1 MSSDSESGTGG
12 GTVSAAIGTASGSG
26 SATSRKRQISVPD
39 MVRRVEQR
47 RSGQQRVRHQAS
59 PRDAGGQGS
68 PGESVTLAAIERLI
82 EIGTGKVITA
92 LEARF
97 ERFERRL
104 DVLETECFEKD
115 IAISKL
121 QGEVE
126 SLRKDNVELRE
137 QIEGID
143 INRRMSSL
151 ILTCDDFGA
160 RSQDEDIERMA
171 AQVLNQRLTDLDLD
185 VGDIQA
191 AHRLQSNNKVIV
203 RFVKRRMRDV
213 IFERRFELF
222 ARNGGSRP
230 GRGQS
235 GEAGR
240 RQMAPLYLAESLIP
254 RMQRM
259 YQGLLAAR
267 RQENGAK
274 VVTVFSRRGYVYCK
288 MEKGGS
294 NIRIR
299 DEDHMRRLLGG
310 ALPALPGRGAASAAA
325 DGDGAARA
333 GRGEA
338 AVSAGRRA
346 GAVLTTPDG
355 AVLAGAAPGDA
366 EAPGAP
372 AVSGGPDGGGALSP
386 AGAAGDTGGTFGR
399 RHGEVDDDGGLAA
412 APGGGTGPA
421 VDSGSASGQNAGKS
435 QPTAA
440 SAPSRLESVSGRGGR
455 RRGAA
460 GAPSRSA
467 SAGDDP
473 GLSGSGRL
481 IGGPWR

>member
-59 PRDAGGQGS
+59 PRAAEGQGS

-104 DVLETECFEKD
+104 EVLETECFEKD
-115 IAISKL
+115 IVISKL
-121 QGEVE
+121 KGEVE
-126 SLRKDNVELRE
+126 TLRKDNVELRE

-143 INRRMSSL
+143 TNRRMSSL

-171 AQVLNQRLTDLDLD
+171 VQVLNQRFTGLGLD

-203 RFVKRRMRDV
+203 RFMKRRMRDV

-222 ARNGGSRP
+222 ARSGNSRP
-230 GRGQS
+230 GLGQS

-240 RQMAPLYLAESLIP
+240 RRMAPLYLAESLTP
-254 RMQRM
+254 RMQRL

-325 DGDGAARA
+325 DRA
-333 GRGEA
+333 GRGEP
-338 AVSAGRRA
+338 AVSAGHQS
-346 GAVLTTPDG
+346 GAALATPDG
-355 AVLAGAAPGDA
+355 AAHAGAALGDA
-366 EAPGAP
+366 AALGAP
-372 AVSGGPDGGGALSP
+372 AVSGGPDGGGALLP
-386 AGAAGDTGGTFGR
+386 AGAAGDVGGAVGR
-399 RHGEVDDDGGLAA
+399 RHGEADDDGGLAVV
-412 APGGGTGPA
+412 PGGGTGLV
-421 VDSGSASGQNAGKS
+421 VDTGSASDQNAGKR

-440 SAPSRLESVSGRGGR
+440 SAPPRLESVSDRGRR
-455 RRGAA
+455 RRGAT